1 MSPELPEARSVRHGS
16 LWARTAAVV
25 LLLLGLALLAGGAWL
40 AAEGLGKTEPSG
52 GVREA
57 LVGLG
62 AISIA
67 ISALHIWA
75 ASLIWVGRDRGRIL
89 GLAIGII
96 GTVLGSIA
104 AWPTLRDTFAPPPGS
119 AGAEVALL
127 LLPVPYVIVLVGLLI
142 ERRRLSSEVPD
153 GTDSDGH

>member
-1 MSPELPEARSVRHGS
+1 MSPELHEARSPVPHTTA
-16 LWARTAAVV
+16 WARMAAVV
-25 LLLLGLALLAGGAWL
+25 LLVLGLAFLAAGAWL

-67 ISALHIWA
+67 IGALHIWA
-75 ASLIWVGRDRGRIL
+75 ASLIWIGRDRGRTL

-96 GTVLGSIA
+96 GTVLASIA
-104 AWPTLRDTFAPPPGS
+104 AWPTLRDTFAPRPGS
-119 AGAEVALL
+119 AGAVVALL

-142 ERRRLSSEVPD
+142 ERRRLA
-153 GTDSDGH
+153 GGAGRNR

>member
-1 MSPELPEARSVRHGS
+1 
-16 LWARTAAVV
+16 VV
-25 LLLLGLALLAGGAWL
+25 LLLAGLLFFAAGAWL

-62 AISIA
+62 AMSIA
-67 ISALHIWA
+67 IGALHIWA
-75 ASLIWVGRDRGRIL
+75 APLIWVGRNRGRTL

-104 AWPTLRDTFAPPPGS
+104 AWPTLRDTFAPSPGS
-119 AGAEVALL
+119 ARADVALL
-127 LLPVPYVIVLVGLLI
+127 LLPVPYVIVLVALLVG
-142 ERRRLSSEVPD
+142 RRRSAFEVLG
-153 GTDSDGH
+153 GTDRDGR

>member
-1 MSPELPEARSVRHGS
+1 
-16 LWARTAAVV
+16 VV
-25 LLLLGLALLAGGAWL
+25 LLLAGLLFVAAGAWL

-62 AISIA
+62 AIA
-67 ISALHIWA
+67 ITIGALHIWA
-75 ASLIWVGRDRGRIL
+75 ASVIWVGRDRGRTL
-89 GLAIGII
+89 GLAIGIT

-104 AWPTLRDTFAPPPGS
+104 AWPTLRDTFAPSPGS
-119 AGAEVALL
+119 AGADVALL

-142 ERRRLSSEVPD
+142 ERRRSAPGVLG
-153 GTDSDGH
+153 GTDRDAR